1 MKKLLASV
9 ALGICLFGLPLVGGQ
24 PVIAQQKDNLKGEIS
39 LSGAF
44 ALYPMAV
51 KWAEEFKKLHPN
63 VRIDIS
69 GGGAGKGMTDALAK
83 VVDLG
88 MVSRDIHDVEK
99 KNGAVAFAVIKDAV
113 VPTINASN
121 PVMADI
127 KTKGLKKNIAEKVWN
142 KQCDTWGEI
151 LGTASKVPVHVYTR
165 SDACGAA
172 ETWAAWFGKRQ
183 EDLQGTAVFGDPG
196 VAAAVQKDKVGIGF
210 NNVAYAYDQ
219 KTKRPYEGM
228 AVIPLDV
235 NGNGKIDPEED
246 FYDNSMKLITAIIK
260 GKYPS
265 PPARN
270 LFLVSNGVPVKPE
283 VIEFLK
289 FILTKG
295 QDYALSTGYI
305 RLPKATT
312 AKELAKL
319 KK

>member
-1 MKKLLASV
+1 MKKLLVISTLIAYLS
-9 ALGICLFGLPLVGGQ
+9 GIPAGGQ
-24 PVIAQQKDNLKGEIS
+24 SVSAQTKDNLKGEIS

-44 ALYPMAV
+44 ALYPMVV
-51 KWAEEFKKLHPN
+51 KWAEEFKKIHPD

-69 GGGAGKGMTDALAK
+69 GGGAGKGMTDALSK

-88 MVSRDIHDVEK
+88 MVSREVYPVEIK
-99 KNGAVAFAVIKDAV
+99 KGAVAFAVVKDAV
-113 VPTINASN
+113 VPTINTAN
-121 PVMADI
+121 PLLAEI
-127 KTKGLKKNIAEKVWN
+127 KKKGLKKEVAAKLWN
-142 KQCDTWGEI
+142 KEYETWGEV
-151 LGTASKVPVHVYTR
+151 LGTSSKVPVHVYTR

-172 ETWAAWFGKRQ
+172 ETWAAWIGKHQ

-196 VAAAVQKDKVGIGF
+196 VASAVQKDKVGIGF

-228 AVIPLDV
+228 AVMPLDV
-235 NGNGKIDPEED
+235 NGNGIIDADED
-246 FYDNSMKLITAIIK
+246 FYDNSMRLITAIIK

-270 LFLVSNGVPVKPE
+270 LYLVSYGVPDKPE
-283 VIEFLK
+283 VVEFIK

-295 QDYALSTGYI
+295 QEYALSTGYI
-305 RLPKATT
+305 RLPKVLINQQ
-312 AKELAKL
+312 LAKL